1 MIAVSSRM
9 GGVKNRAAAPIQI
22 TAEQLLREAGE
33 RKIDGDV
40 SDNTVVVVYYAV
52 CYKFQQL
59 WITTKC

>member
-1 MIAVSSRM
+1 MTTVASRM

-40 SDNTVVVVYYAV
+40 SSKAIAINYSNYIPHTYFCGYG
-52 CYKFQQL
+52 
-59 WITTKC
+59 